1 MTEPVPGPSGAG
13 RVVLEVGAGIG
24 ALVLDTPAGL
34 AGQEIEI
41 SLASGGPGARRT
53 HSLVRER
60 RTSSGTSY
68 AAVYPGLP
76 VGDYTLWRDAAT
88 PGATIT
94 IDAGQVTWYRWPDS
108 PSPLARPHP
117 RKRDAVTSCCSPVRP
132 AGT

>member
-41 SLASGGPGARRT
+41 SPASGGLGARRT

-60 RTSSGTSY
+60 RTSAGISY

-76 VGDYTLWRDAAT
+76 AGDYTLWRDGAT

-108 PSPLARPHP
+108 SG
-117 RKRDAVTSCCSPVRP
+117 P
-132 AGT
+132 AGPAAPAQA